1 MTQNQTHDILKDAG
15 WRALIGRFPETLDV
29 ATSARE
35 RKAFVRARGV
45 PNAEALLRLALT
57 YGATPLSLRGTAAW
71 AAASGLAEI
80 SDVALLGRLQ
90 AAGDWL
96 GDLTGALLSAAL
108 HTQAD
113 GAASGTAGG
122 LIDGRRLRLVDAT
135 TVASPGG
142 AALWR
147 LHADYDLSKGRFVD
161 LTLTDHHTAES
172 LAHFSPAAG
181 DVVVADSYHAK
192 ASQLHHVA
200 AAGGDFIVRRGLTG
214 CTVLDE
220 DGRKLDSKRVLAAAR
235 DGGTLDIPVLVPP
248 PPGAE
253 AKPIRARLVI
263 HPLPEDKVAGA
274 LQRARKRAKK
284 EGRTITQKRLQAAQ
298 LCMLLTSLD
307 REAADTDAVLRLYRL
322 RWQIEIAFKRLKSL
336 ARLADLQA
344 KDPRL
349 VRSCLFAKLIIALL
363 AEEAT
368 QSLLESFPSG

>member
-1 MTQNQTHDILKDAG
+1 MIQAGTTQHQTPDILEDAG
-15 WRALIGRFPETLDV
+15 WQALIGRLPASVDV
-29 ATSARE
+29 AALARD
-35 RKAFVRARGV
+35 RRAFVRSRGV
-45 PNAEALLRLALT
+45 PDAEALLRLALT

-71 AAASGLAEI
+71 GSGSGIGDI

-108 HTQAD
+108 LTD
-113 GAASGTAGG
+113 PGG
-122 LIDGRRLRLVDAT
+122 LIGGRRLRLVDAT
-135 TVASPGG
+135 TVASPGA

-147 LHADYDLSKGRFVD
+147 LHADYDLAKGRFVD
-161 LTLTDHHTAES
+161 LTLTDHHTPES
-172 LAHFSPAAG
+172 RTHFSPAAG

-214 CTVLDE
+214 RTVLDME
-220 DGRKLDSKRVLAAAR
+220 GRKLDSKRVLAAAR
-235 DGGTLDIPVLVPP
+235 DGGTLDMPVWVPP
-248 PPGAE
+248 PPGAKAE
-253 AKPIRARLVI
+253 PIRARLVI

-284 EGRTITQKRLQAAQ
+284 EGRKITQKRLQAAQ

-307 REAADTDAVLRLYRL
+307 RDSADADTVLRLYRL

-344 KDPRL
+344 KDRRL
-349 VRSCLFAKLIIALL
+349 VRSCLFAKLIVALL
-363 AEEAT
+363 AEQAT
-368 QSLLESFPSG
+368 QTLLESFPSG

>member
-1 MTQNQTHDILKDAG
+1 MTQNQTHDIFDDTG
-15 WRALIGRFPETLDV
+15 WRALMGRLPATVDV
-29 ATSARE
+29 AALARE

-71 AAASGLAEI
+71 GAANGLADI

-108 HTQAD
+108 HTQAG
-113 GAASGTAGG
+113 GAAGGTAGG
-122 LIDGRRLRLVDAT
+122 LIDGHRLRLVDAT

-147 LHADYDLSKGRFVD
+147 LHADYDLSRGRFVD

-172 LAHFSPAAG
+172 LAHFSPSAG

-192 ASQLHHVA
+192 AIQLHHVA
-200 AAGGDFIVRRGLTG
+200 AAGGDYIVRRGLTG
-214 CTVLDE
+214 CAVLDE
-220 DGRKLDSKRVLAAAR
+220 DGRKLDSKRVLAAAQ
-235 DGGTLDIPVLVPP
+235 DGGTLDIAVRVPP
-248 PPGAE
+248 PPGAK
-253 AKPIRARLVI
+253 AGPIRARLVI
-263 HPLPEDKVAGA
+263 QPLPEDKVAGA
-274 LQRARKRAKK
+274 LRRARKRAKK
-284 EGRTITQKRLQAAQ
+284 EGRPITRKRLQAAQ

-307 REAADTDAVLRLYRL
+307 REDADADTVLRLYRL

-344 KDPRL
+344 KDRRL
-349 VRSCLFAKLIIALL
+349 VRSCLFAKLIVALL

>member
-1 MTQNQTHDILKDAG
+1 MTENQTPDILQDAG
-15 WRALIGRFPETLDV
+15 WRALIGRLPATVDV
-29 ATSARE
+29 ATLARE
-35 RKAFVRARGV
+35 RRAFVRARGV
-45 PNAEALLRLALT
+45 PDAEALLRLALT

-71 AAASGLAEI
+71 GLASEVADI

-108 HTQAD
+108 HTETGEA
-113 GAASGTAGG
+113 AGG

-135 TVASPGG
+135 TVASPGA

-147 LHADYDLSKGRFVD
+147 LHAEYDLSKGRFVD

-172 LAHFSPAAG
+172 LEHFSPAAG

-248 PPGAE
+248 PPGAKAE
-253 AKPIRARLVI
+253 PIRARLVI

-274 LQRARKRAKK
+274 QQRARKRAKK
-284 EGRTITQKRLQAAQ
+284 GAKKEGRPITQKRLQAAQ
-298 LCMLLTSLD
+298 LCMLLTSLE
-307 REAADTDAVLRLYRL
+307 RESADTVLRLYRL

-349 VRSCLFAKLIIALL
+349 VRSCLFAKLIVALL

-368 QSLLESFPSG
+368 QSLIESFPSG

>member
-1 MTQNQTHDILKDAG
+1 MTHNQTSDILKDAG
-15 WRALIGRFPETLDV
+15 WRELIGRLPATVDV
-29 ATSARE
+29 AVLARE
-35 RKAFVRARGV
+35 RRAFVRARGV
-45 PNAEALLRLALT
+45 PDAEALLRLALT
-57 YGATPLSLRGTAAW
+57 YGATSLSLRGTAAW
-71 AAASGLAEI
+71 SSASGLADI

-96 GDLTGALLSAAL
+96 GDLVGALLSAAL
-108 HTQAD
+108 HTQAG
-113 GAASGTAGG
+113 GAAGG

-135 TVASPGG
+135 TVASPG
-142 AALWR
+142 AAGLWR

-161 LTLTDHHTAES
+161 LSLTDHHTAES
-172 LAHFSPAAG
+172 LEHFAPAAG

-214 CTVLDE
+214 CTVLDME
-220 DGRKLDSKRVLAAAR
+220 GRKLDSKRVLAAPR

-248 PPGAE
+248 PPGAKAE
-253 AKPIRARLVI
+253 PIRARLVVQ
-263 HPLPEDKVAGA
+263 PLPEDRVAGA
-274 LQRARKRAKK
+274 QRRARKRAKK

-307 REAADTDAVLRLYRL
+307 RESADADTVLRLYRL

-336 ARLADLQA
+336 ARLADVQA

-349 VRSCLFAKLIIALL
+349 VRSCLFAKLIVALL
-363 AEEAT
+363 AEEVT
-368 QSLLESFPSG
+368 QNLLESFPSG